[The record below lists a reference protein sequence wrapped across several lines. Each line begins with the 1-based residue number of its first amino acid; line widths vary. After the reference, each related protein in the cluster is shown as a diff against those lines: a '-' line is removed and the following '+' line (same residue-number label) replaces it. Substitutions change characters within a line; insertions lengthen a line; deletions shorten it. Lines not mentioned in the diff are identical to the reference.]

1 VEIADGVVL
10 LAPGLAAGVREMLA
24 RAEIVAS
31 GDGGRESK
39 AEWSS
44 GCYEVTYEE
53 RYVWG

>member
-1 VEIADGVVL
+1 MEIADGVVL